1 MPDHPV
7 ANDRRS
13 NGLQLRPE
21 GKRFDVVGIGNALV
35 DVIAHHADSFIEHN
49 GLVKGSMTLIDTERA
64 VELYDVLGSK
74 IEMSGGSAANTMTGV
89 ASFGGRAA
97 YVGKVADDDLGR
109 VFGHDLRAVGVA
121 FPNPPATLGVP
132 TGRCMIVVSP
142 DAQRTMNTYLGVS
155 SLLGPDDIDEAVVQ
169 AGQVVYLEGYLW
181 DRPEAK
187 QAYRKAAELAHAA
200 GGAVSL
206 TLSDSFCVDRHR
218 ADFLDL
224 VARQVDVLFANE
236 DELLSLY
243 EVDDFDAAVS
253 AVRGHV
259 HIAAITRG
267 KTGSV
272 VITADEVIPVGAEPV
287 DEVVDTTGAGDLF
300 AAGFLAGLTR
310 NLPLAECGRL
320 GSIAASEVISHV
332 GARPLVALAKLADLD
347 AR

>member
-1 MPDHPV
+1 
-7 ANDRRS
+7 
-13 NGLQLRPE
+13 
-21 GKRFDVVGIGNALV
+21 
-35 DVIAHHADSFIEHN
+35 
-49 GLVKGSMTLIDTERA
+49 MTLIETERA
-64 VELYDVLGSK
+64 VELYDRLGSK

-109 VFGHDLRAVGVA
+109 VFAHDLLAVGVA
-121 FPNPPATLGVP
+121 FPNPRAALGVP

-142 DAQRTMNTYLGVS
+142 DAERTMNTYLGMS
-155 SLLGPDDIDEAVVQ
+155 SLLGPEDIDADVVQ

-187 QAYRKAAELAHAA
+187 EAYRKAAKLAHAA

-218 ADFLDL
+218 GDFLDL
-224 VARQVDVLFANE
+224 VAGEVDVLFANS

-243 EVDDFDAAVS
+243 EVDDFDAAVR

-267 KTGSV
+267 KAGSV
-272 VITADEVIPVGAEPV
+272 IITADDVIAVPAEPV
-287 DEVVDTTGAGDLF
+287 AEVIDTTGAGDLF
-300 AAGFLAGLTR
+300 ASGFLSGLTR
-310 NLPLAECGRL
+310 GLPLAECGRL

-332 GARPLVALAKLADLD
+332 GARPLVPLARLAD
-347 AR
+347 R

>member
-1 MPDHPV
+1 M
-7 ANDRRS
+7 
-13 NGLQLRPE
+13 
-21 GKRFDVVGIGNALV
+21 
-35 DVIAHHADSFIEHN
+35 
-49 GLVKGSMTLIDTERA
+49 
-64 VELYDVLGSK
+64 
-74 IEMSGGSAANTMTGV
+74 
-89 ASFGGRAA
+89 
-97 YVGKVADDDLGR
+97 
-109 VFGHDLRAVGVA
+109 
-121 FPNPPATLGVP
+121 
-132 TGRCMIVVSP
+132 
-142 DAQRTMNTYLGVS
+142 
-155 SLLGPDDIDEAVVQ
+155 
-169 AGQVVYLEGYLW
+169 
-181 DRPEAK
+181 
-187 QAYRKAAELAHAA
+187 
-200 GGAVSL
+200 SL

-243 EVDDFDAAVS
+243 EVDDFGAAVR